1 MRNDV
6 IKWIEKDGEE
16 FFREVGLKEGQ
27 TVLDFGCG
35 EGHYAIPAAKL
46 VGDGGKVYALDKD
59 EKALH
64 RLMRLIH
71 DKKIKN
77 IEVLRGDSKIS
88 LANSLVDFIVCYDV
102 VHYVKDRKTLYR
114 ELHRVLRQK
123 GVFSLYPKHL
133 ENDYPLM
140 ELAHMKLED
149 VIMEVEEAGYSLT
162 KRFYKRLIHDDYYN
176 QGYILN
182 FKRIDR

>member
-1 MRNDV
+1 VRNDV
-6 IKWIEKDGEE
+6 IKWIAKDGEE

-149 VIMEVEEAGYSLT
+149 VIKEMEQAGFFLT
-162 KRFYKRLIHDDYYN
+162 EKFFKRLIHDDCYD

-182 FKRIDR
+182 FKKN